1 MAVKPEQV
9 LPVPFHSEL
18 WAVGR
23 GLLLPICL
31 GSKRSFGR
39 CAVLLFALEKLIFYV
54 EVITTRMTLK
64 AVGASYHPTA

>member
-18 WAVGR
+18 WAVGL

>member
-18 WAVGR
+18 WAVR
-23 GLLLPICL
+23 LGLLLPVCL
-31 GSKRSFGR
+31 GFKRLFGR
-39 CAVLLFALEKLIFYV
+39 CAVLLFALEKLIFYG

-64 AVGASYHPTA
+64 AVGASYRPPA